1 MYKKILLLLL
11 PAVLFVSSAAADDI
25 ASRLLHADGYRQ
37 TAESLRVEIV
47 VELYQDGQLD
57 NSRRYRVYIKPGRRS
72 LVVFKSAAELG
83 QKVLMRGDDFHMF
96 LPKSRRAIRITP
108 MQKLLGEAS
117 TGDVASMTWHE
128 DYDARLLD
136 AEAEY
141 EGTPCRLLEL
151 KSHRPGTTYDRIE
164 LYLDRRND
172 APVYARL
179 YLKSGKLAKEARYHM
194 GELNGQPAV
203 VGMTLLDRIRQG
215 RRTEIRYLSM
225 QAQAIPD
232 EYFNPQYLLRAQV
245 D

>member
-1 MYKKILLLLL
+1 MYRKYLFILLPVLLF
-11 PAVLFVSSAAADDI
+11 ATSAAADDI
-25 ASRLLHADGYRQ
+25 AARLLRADAYRQ
-37 TAESLRVEIV
+37 AAESLRVEMV
-47 VELYQDGQLD
+47 VELYKGEALD

-72 LVVFKSAAELG
+72 LVVFKSAAESG

-96 LPKSRRAIRITP
+96 LPRSRRAIRITP

-117 TGDVASMTWHE
+117 TGDVASMSWHE
-128 DYDARLLD
+128 EYDARLLED
-136 AEAEY
+136 KADH
-141 EGTPCRLLEL
+141 EGTVCRLLEL
-151 KSHRPGTTYDRIE
+151 KSHRPGTTYERIE

-194 GELNGQPAV
+194 GELNGRPAV
-203 VGMTLLDRIRQG
+203 VRLTLLDRIRRDQ
-215 RRTEIRYLSM
+215 RTEIRYLSM

-232 EYFNPQYLLRAQV
+232 RYFNPQYLLRAQV

>member
-1 MYKKILLLLL
+1 
-11 PAVLFVSSAAADDI
+11 
-25 ASRLLHADGYRQ
+25 
-37 TAESLRVEIV
+37 
-47 VELYQDGQLD
+47 
-57 NSRRYRVYIKPGRRS
+57 
-72 LVVFKSAAELG
+72 
-83 QKVLMRGDDFHMF
+83 MRGDDFHMF